1 MTWTTTIKRYR
12 YTGFGF
18 LIGVLI
24 WGFGTWLEF
33 NVEKLPFQW
42 WALAY
47 LHRIQPLIIAYDLAP
62 FVLGWIGWL
71 LDRQRNLLQV
81 ISRAKKEWETIFDVF
96 NDLIFVTDSDGK
108 ILRCN
113 GAVVS
118 RLNTSFQTVIG
129 KPISE
134 ILSMSETSADNV

>member
-12 YTGFGF
+12 YTGIGF

-71 LDRQRNLLQV
+71 LDRWLGIPNQIGLLV
-81 ISRAKKEWETIFDVF
+81 GMMVGIA
-96 NDLIFVTDSDGK
+96 
-108 ILRCN
+108 
-113 GAVVS
+113 GALYLVMK
-118 RLNTSFQTVIG
+118 RFG
-129 KPISE
+129 
-134 ILSMSETSADNV
+134 